1 VRERR
6 FLVETCAG
14 GDGRARITGDEFHH
28 LSRVLRL
35 RIGDEVSVFDG
46 RGSGCR
52 AAIESM
58 ARGTAVVLLGEHEDG
73 AVEPSTRVTL
83 YQAIPHGERMDWIVE
98 KSTELGVAAIVPVVT
113 ERGVVR
119 PGHKD
124 WNRLMRWQR
133 IALSAAKQ
141 SGRLVVP
148 PIAEPLDLA
157 TALEAPS
164 QHARVIF
171 QIGGAEP
178 LAILRKGAGTAIHL
192 LVGPEGG
199 FTEPEIQAARAA
211 GWTAAGMGRRI
222 LRTDT
227 AAAVAVAL
235 ALAAAGEMA
244 ATPETAGGAGER

>member
-1 VRERR
+1 
-6 FLVETCAG
+6 
-14 GDGRARITGDEFHH
+14 
-28 LSRVLRL
+28 VLRL
-35 RIGDEVSVFDG
+35 RVGDEVSVFDG

-52 AAIESM
+52 ATIESIT
-58 ARGTAVVLLGEHEDG
+58 RGAAVVLLGGSEDG
-73 AVEPSTRVTL
+73 AAEPSTRVTL

-119 PGHKD
+119 PGQKD
-124 WNRLMRWQR
+124 WQRLSRWRR

-157 TALEAPS
+157 TALEAPAP
-164 QHARVIF
+164 HARVIF

-178 LAILRKGAGTAIHL
+178 LAILRKGAGSGIHL

-199 FTEPEIQAARAA
+199 FTEQEIQAARTA
-211 GWTAAGMGRRI
+211 GWAAAGMGRRV

-244 ATPETAGGAGER
+244 AAADSAAT

>member
-1 VRERR
+1 MRERR
-6 FLVETCAG
+6 FLVDTCAG
-14 GDGRARITGDEFHH
+14 GDGRARISGEEFHH

-35 RIGDEVSVFDG
+35 RAGDEVSVFDG

-52 AAIESM
+52 ATIESI
-58 ARGTAVVLLGEHEDG
+58 ARGSAVVLLGESDDG
-73 AVEPSTRVTL
+73 AIEPSTRVTL

-119 PGHKD
+119 PGDKD
-124 WNRLMRWQR
+124 WKRLSRWR
-133 IALSAAKQ
+133 RLALSAAKQ

-148 PIAEPLDLA
+148 PIAEPLDLS
-157 TALEAPS
+157 TALEAPP

-178 LAILRKGAGTAIHL
+178 MAILRKGAGAAIHL

-199 FTEPEIQAARAA
+199 FTEQEIQAARVA
-211 GWTAAGMGRRI
+211 GWAAAGMGRRI

-235 ALAAAGEMA
+235 ALAAAGEMTSA
-244 ATPETAGGAGER
+244 RETPDGAGDR